1 MSEVLITRPPAS
13 CRKKGDRVSE
23 HCGQLKF
30 HLLSTSNCAIKA
42 SLAIVSK
49 YRNLKMHS
57 QHIFSVK
64 ILSSVRK
71 NEVACQHIRFS
82 FIHFYPKKCLALSA
96 DPIVIFHFLSTVAKQ
111 IEFSSF
117 IFLKN
122 YPDLSADSVFIFCF
136 HQKLVLPSS
145 PDATLSFNGI
155 SLLLVILFSNFLL
168 IDLPCSRLKFQ
179 F

>member
-1 MSEVLITRPPAS
+1 MDGNLKNQPNKT
-13 CRKKGDRVSE
+13 GMVSE

-49 YRNLKMHS
+49 YKNLKMHS
-57 QHIFSVK
+57 QHFFSVK

-96 DPIVIFHFLSTVAKQ
+96 DPIVIFHFQ
-111 IEFSSF
+111 R
-117 IFLKN
+117 
-122 YPDLSADSVFIFCF
+122 
-136 HQKLVLPSS
+136 LPSRLNFH
-145 PDATLSFNGI
+145 LSF
-155 SLLLVILFSNFLL
+155 F
-168 IDLPCSRLKFQ
+168 
-179 F
+179 

>member
-1 MSEVLITRPPAS
+1 
-13 CRKKGDRVSE
+13 
-23 HCGQLKF
+23 
-30 HLLSTSNCAIKA
+30 
-42 SLAIVSK
+42 
-49 YRNLKMHS
+49 MHS

-64 ILSSVRK
+64 ILSSVTK
-71 NEVACQHIRFS
+71 NEAACQHIRFS

-145 PDATLSFNGI
+145 PDATLSFGKVAVKFI
-155 SLLLVILFSNFLL
+155 FSCSLYF
-168 IDLPCSRLKFQ
+168 
-179 F
+179 

>member
-1 MSEVLITRPPAS
+1 MKLLVSTFEV
-13 CRKKGDRVSE
+13 
-23 HCGQLKF
+23 
-30 HLLSTSNCAIKA
+30 
-42 SLAIVSK
+42 
-49 YRNLKMHS
+49 
-57 QHIFSVK
+57 
-64 ILSSVRK
+64 
-71 NEVACQHIRFS
+71 S

-122 YPDLSADSVFIFCF
+122 YPDLSADLVFIFCF

-145 PDATLSFNGI
+145 LDTTLSFNGI
-155 SLLLVILFSNFLL
+155 SLLSVILFSNFLL
-168 IDLPCSRLKFQ
+168 IDLPFSRLKFQ

>member
-1 MSEVLITRPPAS
+1 MYKANCSIAYLA
-13 CRKKGDRVSE
+13 CE

-57 QHIFSVK
+57 QHFFSVK

-82 FIHFYPKKCLALSA
+82 FIHFYPKKCLAVSA
-96 DPIVIFHFLSTVAKQ
+96 DPIVIFHILSTVAKQ
-111 IEFSSF
+111 IEFSPF

-122 YPDLSADSVFIFCF
+122 YPDLLADSVFIFSF
-136 HQKLVLPSS
+136 HQKLVVPSS
-145 PDATLSFNGI
+145 PDATLSFNGVN
-155 SLLLVILFSNFLL
+155 LLLVILFSNFLL
-168 IDLPCSRLKFQ
+168 SDLPFSRLKFQ

>member
-1 MSEVLITRPPAS
+1 M
-13 CRKKGDRVSE
+13 
-23 HCGQLKF
+23 
-30 HLLSTSNCAIKA
+30 
-42 SLAIVSK
+42 SK

-57 QHIFSVK
+57 QHFFSVK

-82 FIHFYPKKCLALSA
+82 FIPFYPKKCLALSA

-136 HQKLVLPSS
+136 HQKLLPSS
-145 PDATLSFNGI
+145 PDATLRWNKSA
-155 SLLLVILFSNFLL
+155 LVILFSNFLL
-168 IDLPCSRLKFQ
+168 IDLPFSRLKLQ